1 MNLTDRLD
9 VDTPSFPVKPMIS
22 IVMPLLNAARHL
34 QRSLGSLAEQRCSHF
49 EVVLVDGGS
58 SDGTLALGTALLSAA
73 SICHRIKLL
82 AGSSI
87 YEAMN
92 CGVELAVGD
101 WTYFMGSDDRLLAE
115 DVFERIMPYLHDA
128 QPGILVLH
136 GDVWIED
143 PGYRYGQSWDL
154 PRLLDRNI
162 SHQSAFYRR
171 QAINSLQIKYNT
183 RYELYADWDYNLK
196 LFSKGQFQYVPLP
209 VASYACTGASSQRV
223 DECFLAEKEMNA
235 LQYFG
240 WRACFL
246 IPPYRFALGCGQRPS
261 LGRAMQLQANRLI
274 WILKRFRLKTARTKQ
289 Q

>member
-1 MNLTDRLD
+1 MKADRLD
-9 VDTPSFPVKPMIS
+9 LASPTPSGKPLIS
-22 IVMPLLNAARHL
+22 VVMSLLNAAMHL
-34 QRSLGSLAEQRCSHF
+34 QRSLGSLAKQQYSHF
-49 EVVLVDGGS
+49 EVILVDGGS
-58 SDGTLALGTALLSAA
+58 HDGTLTLGAELLSAA
-73 SICHRIKLL
+73 SIAHRVKSLPD
-82 AGSSI
+82 SSI

-115 DVFERIMPYLHDA
+115 DVFERITPYLHDA

-171 QAINSLQIKYNT
+171 KAINSLQIKYNT
-183 RYELYADWDYNLK
+183 RYALYADWDYNLK
-196 LFSKGQFQYVPLP
+196 LLSKGQFQYVPLP

-235 LQYFG
+235 LRYFG

>member
-1 MNLTDRLD
+1 MNLAGGHDFSSPQHSGQPL
-9 VDTPSFPVKPMIS
+9 IS
-22 IVMPLLNAARHL
+22 VVMPLLNAARHL
-34 QRSLGSLAEQRCSHF
+34 KRSLGSLAEQQCGLF

-58 SDGTLALGTALLSAA
+58 EDGTLALAAELLSAA
-73 SICHRIKLL
+73 SIDHRIKLL
-82 AGSSI
+82 PGSSI

-92 CGVELAVGD
+92 CGVDVAEGE
-101 WTYFMGSDDRLLAE
+101 WTYFMGSDDRLLAA
-115 DVFERIMPYLHDA
+115 DVLENIAPYLHTA
-128 QPGILVLH
+128 QPDVLVLH

-143 PGYRYGQSWDL
+143 PGYRYGQNWDL

-171 QAINSLQIKYNT
+171 NAINSLRIRYNT
-183 RYELYADWDYNLK
+183 RYALYADWDYNLQ
-196 LFSKGQFQYVPLP
+196 LFAKGRFQYVPLP

-246 IPPYRFALGCGQRPS
+246 IPPHRFALGCAKRPGRWLTVQR
-261 LGRAMQLQANRLI
+261 QLNRLI
-274 WILKRFRLKTARTKQ
+274 WILKRPWCKST
-289 Q
+289 

>member
-1 MNLTDRLD
+1 MSDPPLIT
-9 VDTPSFPVKPMIS
+9 V
-22 IVMPLLNAARHL
+22 VMPVLNAARFL
-34 QRSLGSLAEQRCSHF
+34 PRSLGSLAEQQWRQF

-58 SDGTLALGTALLSAA
+58 EDGTVQLAAKILTAA
-73 SICHRIKLL
+73 SIVHRIDVVLHS
-82 AGSSI
+82 GI

-92 CGVELAVGD
+92 HGVDVAKGD
-101 WTYFMGSDDRLLAE
+101 WIYVMGSDDKLLAS
-115 DVFERIMPYLHDA
+115 DVFEAMAPILHQARPDV
-128 QPGILVLH
+128 LVLH

-143 PGYRYGQSWDL
+143 PGYRYGQAWDL
-154 PRLLDRNI
+154 ARFLDRNI

-171 QAINSLQIKYNT
+171 KAIDSLQIKYNT
-183 RYELYADWDYNLK
+183 RYTLYADWDYNLK
-196 LFSKGQFQYVPLP
+196 LLSKGRFQYVPLL

-261 LGRAMQLQANRLI
+261 LGRAMQLQANRMI

>member
-1 MNLTDRLD
+1 MSDPPLIT
-9 VDTPSFPVKPMIS
+9 V
-22 IVMPLLNAARHL
+22 VMPVLNAARFL
-34 QRSLGSLAEQRCSHF
+34 PRSLGSLAEQQWRRF

-58 SDGTLALGTALLSAA
+58 EDGTAQLAAKILTAA
-73 SICHRIKLL
+73 SIVHRIDVVLRS
-82 AGSSI
+82 GI

-92 CGVELAVGD
+92 HGVDVAQGD
-101 WTYFMGSDDRLLAE
+101 WIYVMGSDDKLLAS
-115 DVFERIMPYLHDA
+115 DVFKAIAPSLQQARPDA
-128 QPGILVLH
+128 LVLH

-154 PRLLDRNI
+154 SRLLDRNI

-171 QAINSLQIKYNT
+171 KAIESLQIKYNT
-183 RYELYADWDYNLK
+183 RYTLYADWDYNLK
-196 LFSKGQFQYVPLP
+196 LLSKGRFQYVPLP

-246 IPPYRFALGCGQRPS
+246 IPPYRFALGCGKRPS
-261 LGRAMQLQANRLI
+261 LWRAMQLQANRLI
-274 WILKRFRLKTARTKQ
+274 WILKRFRLKTVRTQ
-289 Q
+289 QQ